1 MDCGSG
7 PKCYQSR
14 TVRYREMDD
23 WTPSELSEDEAYGL
37 VAEELR
43 RETLRILL
51 SESEEWNVA
60 SLATE
65 IVARESEISRSE
77 VDEADKKRVA
87 VALLHRDLPRL
98 DDADVVEFDFN
109 DERVVVGE
117 HIDDLNPLL

>member
-1 MDCGSG
+1 
-7 PKCYQSR
+7 
-14 TVRYREMDD
+14 MDD

-65 IVARESEISRSE
+65 IVAHEEDVPPSE
-77 VDEADKKRVA
+77 VDEEARKRVA
-87 VALLHRDLPRL
+87 VALMHRDLPKL
-98 DDADVVEFDFN
+98 DDADVVEFDF
-109 DERVVVGE
+109 DEEVVVTGA
-117 HIDDLNPLL
+117 HIDELDPLL